1 VCALQDSRSLAIML
15 LLRHLRAEPEVM
27 NRTSNATMHIVGEI
41 TDDETALLAA
51 LPDPDRYDPAQPP
64 DFVNANA
71 VTARVIAQVGTGF
84 DSHLSRARSL
94 WMFQGDERR
103 ALSDGRRLPN

>member
-1 VCALQDSRSLAIML
+1 VCGLQDSRSLAIML

-27 NRTSNATMHIVGEI
+27 NRMSNATMHIVGEI

-71 VTARVIAQVGTGF
+71 VTARMIAQVWF
-84 DSHLSRARSL
+84 WLHFHLPTSLCLSGRSIPL
-94 WMFQGDERR
+94 KAE
-103 ALSDGRRLPN
+103 P